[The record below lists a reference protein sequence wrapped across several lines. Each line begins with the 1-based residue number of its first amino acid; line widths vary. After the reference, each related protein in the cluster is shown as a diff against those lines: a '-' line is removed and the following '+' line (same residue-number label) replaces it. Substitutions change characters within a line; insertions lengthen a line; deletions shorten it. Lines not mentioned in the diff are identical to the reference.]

1 MHTMQLMVE
10 QERRYVEQL
19 RQDLACSNSSKLQQ
33 ELDLATKR
41 LSKLEKQLD
50 DLKAGKV
57 RFFH

>member
-1 MHTMQLMVE
+1 MQLMVE